1 MNLRGPLR
9 GKGEVGR
16 VSGFS
21 LMPTRVKSGR
31 VFAPQL
37 KKGISKSVEA
47 GKLACKWERKG
58 KGGLVTKKGLQ
69 RGLSKYITLI
79 KDCV

>member
-21 LMPTRVKSGR
+21 LPPIRIKSGR
-31 VFAPQL
+31 AFAPQH
-37 KKGISKSVEA
+37 KKGISK
-47 GKLACKWERKG
+47 
-58 KGGLVTKKGLQ
+58 
-69 RGLSKYITLI
+69 
-79 KDCV
+79 